1 MGKFWKEI
9 VGGQVQQGVYLA
21 GPRHASRQYGSF
33 KSGRPPRL
41 PFQFVTFFELN
52 NTAQLARLPI
62 FGKEKDEDGNRIET
76 TPAFGGTAGLIGPN
90 DAYTFS
96 SLVRAIDMPSVDITV
111 EKRNQ
116 YNKLKPVILTKN
128 FKPFTMTV
136 YDDIESRWFGLWQH
150 YYNYHFMDGRRPY
163 GSDHSSTEHDD
174 VVANSKLG
182 ESNPFDS
189 DRTGA
194 DIHNNAMRN
203 YIKAIHVFQIHG
215 EYVTRTSALN
225 PVITSAE
232 STQLD
237 YASSGVPSEITFNIE
252 YEKLEY
258 GPKLNFRYKGKEASD
273 AGLDNHLETL
283 LEEYT
288 KAPVFDPS
296 QDKVRGLVQSFLGLE
311 QTNLTQTENQLYNAG
326 RDVRQPNKQAGALL
340 RTGGETTQ
348 GGFFSNLLNN
358 AIERKL
364 DEATGDLFKKNNK
377 NLNKLNFF

>member
-9 VGGQVQQGVYLA
+9 VGGQVQQGVYQA

-33 KSGRPPRL
+33 KTGRPPRL
-41 PFQFVTFFELN
+41 PFQFVTYFELN
-52 NTAQLARLPI
+52 NPISNQLHMPSDI
-62 FGKEKDEDGNRIET
+62 
-76 TPAFGGTAGLIGPN
+76 
-90 DAYTFS
+90 YHYS

-150 YYNYHFMDGRRPY
+150 YYNYHFMEGRRPDK
-163 GSDHSSTEHDD
+163 SLHSATDHVD
-174 VVANSKLG
+174 VVADTVKLG
-182 ESNPFDS
+182 SVTNSSSTAFDS
-189 DRTGA
+189 ERAGP
-194 DIHNNAMRN
+194 DIHSNAQRN
-203 YIKAIHVFQIHG
+203 YFKAIHVFQIHG

-225 PVITSAE
+225 PVLTSAE

-258 GPKLNFRYKGKEASD
+258 GPKLNFKYKGNEAEDDYSGIGD
-273 AGLDNHLETL
+273 DHLESL
-283 LEEYT
+283 LEDYT
-288 KAPVFDPS
+288 KSTVFDPS
-296 QDKVRGLVQSFLGLE
+296 QDKVKGLVRSFLGLE
-311 QTNLTQTENQLYNAG
+311 QSNMTQTENQLHAAG
-326 RDVRQPNKQAGALL
+326 RDVNRSDPQAAALL

-348 GGFFSNLLNN
+348 RGFFSNLLTN
-358 AIERKL
+358 ALDRKI
-364 DEATGDLFKKNNK
+364 DEATGDLFKKKNK
-377 NLNKLNFF
+377 NINKLNFF